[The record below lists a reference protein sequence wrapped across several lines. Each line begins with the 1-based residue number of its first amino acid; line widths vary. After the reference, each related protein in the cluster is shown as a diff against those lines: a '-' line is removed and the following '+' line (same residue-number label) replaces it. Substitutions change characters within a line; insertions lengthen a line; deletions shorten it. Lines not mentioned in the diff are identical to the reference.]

1 MPEWI
6 TYVNGSDPNV
16 LATFELAKV
25 VLIRTSVALL
35 LVMAGLLIVV
45 YAAFALVLACFGMCL
60 QASLHHF
67 AQPFAP
73 LDTLVATTRRRLERI
88 AHIFWDLLLLQLPL
102 VVGSRWHH

>member
-25 VLIRTSVALL
+25 VLVRTAQALL

-45 YAAFALVLACFGMCL
+45 YAAFAVLLACFGMCL
-60 QASLHHF
+60 QASLHLL

-73 LDTLVATTRRRLERI
+73 LDTLVATMTRRLATI
-88 AHIFWDLLLLQLPL
+88 AHIFWDLLLLELPL
-102 VVGSRWHH
+102 IVGSRWHH